1 MPSITEL
8 LVSEWCL
15 HILTH
20 SKKTIS
26 METKNADL
34 SSLKI
39 DRSNK
44 EEINSGKKNIFIT
57 IGVIVL
63 IIVGYFIISSFLG
76 SSVKV
81 KLTTAVLQKPGQ
93 TTASLT
99 ASGYVVAQ
107 RKAAIASKGT
117 GRLIFLGVVEGDKV
131 KKDQVIGKLEN
142 SDILPQIEEA
152 KANLRFYQADMTSAE
167 NTFNREKE
175 LFKKSLSSQQ
185 VFDQAE
191 SNYNRL
197 LASIEI
203 ANSRIK
209 QYEVALEN
217 TLIRA
222 PFDGTVLTKNAE
234 VGEIVAPFG
243 GSTTSKTAVV
253 TIADMKSLLVE
264 ADVSESNIEKI
275 RPDQDCEIILDAY
288 PEKSYAAYVFK
299 IVPTADRSKATVLVK
314 VGFKN
319 YDSRVL
325 PEMSAKV
332 SFFTEPVDT
341 SITNQK
347 PILIIP
353 ASSIREENGKNYVFR
368 IVNDKA
374 SKVEVT
380 IGQKLG
386 SYAEIISG
394 LLSGNKVIENLDNK
408 IKDGVEVK
416 LAEN

>member
-1 MPSITEL
+1 
-8 LVSEWCL
+8 
-15 HILTH
+15 
-20 SKKTIS
+20 

-34 SSLKI
+34 SSLRI

-44 EEINSGKKNIFIT
+44 PDINSGKKNIFMA
-57 IGVIVL
+57 IGVILFL
-63 IIVGYFIISSFLG
+63 IAGYFLITSFLG
-76 SSVKV
+76 SSVEV
-81 KLTTAVLQKPGQ
+81 KLTTVVLQKPGQ
-93 TTASLT
+93 TTASLN

-131 KKDQVIGKLEN
+131 KKDQIIARLEN
-142 SDILPQIEEA
+142 TDIVAQLDEA
-152 KANLRFYQADMTSAE
+152 KANLTLTQADLINAE

-175 LFKKSLSSQQ
+175 LFNKGLSSQQ

-191 SNYNRL
+191 SNYKRS
-197 LASIEI
+197 LASIEV
-203 ANSRIK
+203 AKARIK

-253 TIADMKSLLVE
+253 TIADMNSLLVE
-264 ADVSESNIEKI
+264 ADVSESNIERI
-275 RPDQDCEIILDAY
+275 LLNQDCEITLDAY
-288 PEKSYAAYVFK
+288 PEKSYSAYVFK

-332 SFFTEPVDT
+332 AFFTEPVDT
-341 SITNQK
+341 AITNQK
-347 PILIIP
+347 PILVIP
-353 ASSIREENGKNYVFR
+353 SSAVKSENGKSFVFT
-368 IVNDKA
+368 ISNDKA
-374 SKVEVT
+374 VKNEIV

-386 SYAEIISG
+386 SYVEVISG
-394 LLSGNKVIENLDNK
+394 LQSGQKVISTLDEK

-416 LAEN
+416 LAE

>member
-1 MPSITEL
+1 
-8 LVSEWCL
+8 
-15 HILTH
+15 
-20 SKKTIS
+20 

-34 SSLKI
+34 SSLRI

-44 EEINSGKKNIFIT
+44 EDIKSSKKNIFI
-57 IGVIVL
+57 ILGL
-63 IIVGYFIISSFLG
+63 IILIIIGYFLINSFLG
-76 SSVKV
+76 NTVEV

-93 TTASLT
+93 TTASLN

-117 GRLIFLGVVEGDKV
+117 GRLIYLGVVEGDKV
-131 KKDQVIGKLEN
+131 KKDQVIARLEN
-142 SDILPQIEEA
+142 TDILAQLDEA
-152 KANLRFYQADMTSAE
+152 KANLTLTQADLRNAE
-167 NTFNREKE
+167 NTFKRESE
-175 LFKKSLSSQQ
+175 LFNKGLSSQQ

-191 SNYNRL
+191 ANYNRL
-197 LASIEI
+197 LASIEV
-203 ANSRIK
+203 AKARIK

-253 TIADMKSLLVE
+253 TIADMNSLLVE
-264 ADVSESNIEKI
+264 ADVSESNIERI
-275 RPDQDCEIILDAY
+275 LLNQDCEITLDAY
-288 PEKSYAAYVFK
+288 PEKSYAAFVFK

-319 YDSRVL
+319 YDARVL

-332 SFFTEPVDT
+332 SFFTEPIDT
-341 SITNQK
+341 SVSNQK
-347 PILIIP
+347 PILVIP
-353 ASSIREENGKNYVFR
+353 GSSVRNENGKSYVFK
-368 IVNDKA
+368 ISNDKA
-374 SKVEVT
+374 VKNEIV

-386 SYAEIISG
+386 SYVEVLSG
-394 LLSGNKVIENLDNK
+394 LKSGKKVISTLDEK
-408 IKDGVEVK
+408 IKDGADVK
-416 LAEN
+416 LAEE

>member
-1 MPSITEL
+1 
-8 LVSEWCL
+8 
-15 HILTH
+15 
-20 SKKTIS
+20 

-34 SSLKI
+34 SSLRI

-44 EEINSGKKNIFIT
+44 SEVNSGRKNIFI
-57 IGVIVL
+57 ILGL
-63 IIVGYFIISSFLG
+63 IILLIIGYFLITSFLG
-76 SSVKV
+76 NTVEV

-93 TTASLT
+93 TTASLN

-117 GRLIFLGVVEGDKV
+117 GRLIYLGVVEGDKV
-131 KKDQVIGKLEN
+131 KKDQIIARLEN
-142 SDILPQIEEA
+142 TDITAQLDEA
-152 KANLRFYQADMTSAE
+152 KANLTLTQADLANAE

-175 LFKKSLSSQQ
+175 LFNKGLSSQQ

-191 SNYNRL
+191 ANYKRL
-197 LASIEI
+197 LASIEV
-203 ANSRIK
+203 AKARIK

-253 TIADMKSLLVE
+253 TIADMNSLLVE
-264 ADVSESNIEKI
+264 ADVSESNIERI
-275 RPDQDCEIILDAY
+275 LLNQDCEITLDAY

-332 SFFTEPVDT
+332 AFFTEPVDT
-341 SITNQK
+341 AITNQK
-347 PILIIP
+347 PILVIP
-353 ASSIREENGKNYVFR
+353 SSSVRNENGKSYVFT
-368 IVNDKA
+368 ISDDKA
-374 SKVEVT
+374 VSNEIV

-386 SYAEIISG
+386 SYVEVLSG
-394 LLSGNKVIENLDNK
+394 LKSGQKVIASLDEK

-416 LAEN
+416 LAE

>member
-1 MPSITEL
+1 
-8 LVSEWCL
+8 
-15 HILTH
+15 
-20 SKKTIS
+20 

-34 SSLKI
+34 SSLRI

-44 EEINSGKKNIFIT
+44 EEIKSNKKNT
-57 IGVIVL
+57 YIGIVVVL
-63 IIVGYFIISSFLG
+63 ILIIGYFIVTSFFDNTIE
-76 SSVKV
+76 V

-93 TTASLT
+93 TTASLN

-131 KKDQVIGKLEN
+131 TKNQIIGRLEN
-142 SDILPQIEEA
+142 TDILPQLEEA
-152 KANLRFYQADMTSAE
+152 KANLQLYKADFNSAE

-175 LFKKSLSSQQ
+175 LLQKGLSSQQ
-185 VFDQAE
+185 TYDQAE
-191 SNYNRL
+191 AAYNRL
-197 LASIEI
+197 LASMEI
-203 ANSRIK
+203 ANARIK
-209 QYEVALEN
+209 QYEVAIEN

-275 RPDQDCEIILDAY
+275 IVGQDCEIILDAY
-288 PEKSYAAYVFK
+288 PEKSYSAYVFK

-332 SFFTEPVDT
+332 SFYTEKISDSV
-341 SITNQK
+341 SEQK
-347 PILIIP
+347 PVLIVP
-353 ASSIREENGKNYVFR
+353 LLSIKEDNGKFFIFKV
-368 IVNDKA
+368 VDSKA
-374 SKVEVT
+374 VKIEIKPGEKYGEYVEVLS
-380 IGQKLG
+380 GL
-386 SYAEIISG
+386 ISG
-394 LLSGNKVIENLDNK
+394 DQIIESVNEK

-416 LAEN
+416 LAE

>member
-1 MPSITEL
+1 
-8 LVSEWCL
+8 
-15 HILTH
+15 
-20 SKKTIS
+20 

-44 EEINSGKKNIFIT
+44 EDINSGKKNILIT
-57 IGVIVL
+57 VGVILTL
-63 IIVGYFIISSFLG
+63 IVVYFIITSLLG
-76 SSVKV
+76 NSVEV

-93 TTASLT
+93 TTASLN

-131 KKDQVIGKLEN
+131 TKNQIIGKLEN
-142 SDILPQIEEA
+142 TDILPQLEEA
-152 KANLRFYQADMTSAE
+152 KANLQLYKADLNSAE
-167 NTFNREKE
+167 NTLNRERE
-175 LFKKSLSSQQ
+175 LFQKGLSSQQ
-185 VFDQAE
+185 SFDLAE
-191 SNYNRL
+191 ANYNRL

-203 ANSRIK
+203 ASARIK
-209 QYEVALEN
+209 QYEVAIEN

-275 RPDQDCEIILDAY
+275 NVGQDCEIILDAY
-288 PEKSYAAYVFK
+288 PEKSYSAYVFK

-341 SITNQK
+341 SVTNQK
-347 PILIIP
+347 PILVIP
-353 ASSIREENGKNYVFR
+353 SSAVRNTDGKNLVFT
-368 IVNDKA
+368 VSDNKA
-374 SKVEVT
+374 VKNEIAT
-380 IGQKLG
+380 GQTLG
-386 SYAEIISG
+386 SYVEVISG
-394 LLSGNKVIENLDNK
+394 LKSGQKVINNLDEQ

-416 LAEN
+416 LAE

>member
-1 MPSITEL
+1 MT
-8 LVSEWCL
+8 
-15 HILTH
+15 
-20 SKKTIS
+20 
-26 METKNADL
+26 TKNVDL
-34 SSLKI
+34 SSLRI

-44 EEINSGKKNIFIT
+44 EDIKSGRKNIFILSG
-57 IGVIVL
+57 IILLL
-63 IIVGYFIISSFLG
+63 IIGYFIITSFLG
-76 SSVKV
+76 SKVEV

-93 TTASLT
+93 TTASLN

-117 GRLIFLGVVEGDKV
+117 GRLIYLGVVEGDKV
-131 KKDQVIGKLEN
+131 KKDQIIARLEN
-142 SDILPQIEEA
+142 TDITAQLDEA
-152 KANLRFYQADMTSAE
+152 KANLKLTQADLMNAE

-175 LFKKSLSSQQ
+175 LFNKGLSSQQ
-185 VFDQAE
+185 IFDQAE
-191 SNYNRL
+191 SNYKRL
-197 LASIEI
+197 LASIEV
-203 ANSRIK
+203 AKARIK

-253 TIADMKSLLVE
+253 TIADMNSLLVE
-264 ADVSESNIEKI
+264 ADVSESNIERI
-275 RPDQDCEIILDAY
+275 QLNQDCEITLDAY
-288 PEKSYAAYVFK
+288 PEKSYSAYVFK

-332 SFFTEPVDT
+332 SFYTEPVDT

-347 PILIIP
+347 PILVIP
-353 ASSIREENGKNYVFR
+353 ASSVRNENGKSFVFT
-368 IVNDKA
+368 ISNDKA
-374 SKVEVT
+374 VKNEIV

-386 SYAEIISG
+386 SYVEVISG
-394 LLSGNKVIENLDNK
+394 LQAGQKVISQLDEK

-416 LAEN
+416 LAE